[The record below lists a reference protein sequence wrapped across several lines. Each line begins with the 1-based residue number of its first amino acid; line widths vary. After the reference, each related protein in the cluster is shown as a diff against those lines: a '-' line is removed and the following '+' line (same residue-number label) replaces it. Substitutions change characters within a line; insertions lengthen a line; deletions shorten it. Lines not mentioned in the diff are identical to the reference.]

1 MYRGLLPLGEI
12 GGEIV
17 RSNVLLG
24 LERDWPSRAESV
36 DKVVEPTL
44 VTDRERPKWPN
55 NGRVNRFGS
64 VSEKYW
70 GKRKYSLCNYLL
82 VHSSMI
88 CHQSSLLC
96 NIIYT

>member
-44 VTDRERPKWPN
+44 VTDRERPK
-55 NGRVNRFGS
+55 
-64 VSEKYW
+64 
-70 GKRKYSLCNYLL
+70 
-82 VHSSMI
+82 
-88 CHQSSLLC
+88 
-96 NIIYT
+96 